1 MTPNVKAVI
10 NAKQLNLKTP
20 EAGMMGTYGI
30 YLEDG
35 DDITVNSDVNMT
47 VNGGAYMV
55 DGIFMGHMGA
65 AEAAK
70 TKLTIN
76 GNVTMRGTGN
86 DQSSDDFW
94 GIKGTGEDG
103 GYPTYMGSRWAPEGI
118 YLGKEGGSSITINGN
133 VDMAVKGNGAVTD
146 AYYKVAGQNSLDN
159 VLTLNGDVNIITP
172 KSRER
177 GFLALGAF
185 GGTVNVNVK
194 TETDAGGKV
203 KVTGASDH
211 KVNLVGNLYASKDD
225 GNGDN
230 TYYFRDGAIN
240 LGLTTSDSTWS
251 GVVSNTNKNTPTGK
265 SQQGDINLWLQN
277 GATWNH
283 EAVSRADAVYAAGN
297 NGKTT
302 LPSPSNGLYGAYD
315 GISHLTTLTGGK
327 DADHAGLIAMKD
339 KADVEVGTYSGFSRI
354 YYNHENSTPKQM
366 IGGDF
371 KVSKALDGS
380 RITLMTGSN
389 GLDTSSTKAADKNL
403 VSETLYGV
411 GGRVCFWG

>member
-1 MTPNVKAVI
+1 
-10 NAKQLNLKTP
+10 
-20 EAGMMGTYGI
+20 
-30 YLEDG
+30 
-35 DDITVNSDVNMT
+35 
-47 VNGGAYMV
+47 
-55 DGIFMGHMGA
+55 MGHMGA

-230 TYYFRDGAIN
+230 TYYSV
-240 LGLTTSDSTWS
+240 T
-251 GVVSNTNKNTPTGK
+251 VP
-265 SQQGDINLWLQN
+265 
-277 GATWNH
+277 
-283 EAVSRADAVYAAGN
+283 
-297 NGKTT
+297 
-302 LPSPSNGLYGAYD
+302 
-315 GISHLTTLTGGK
+315 
-327 DADHAGLIAMKD
+327 LI
-339 KADVEVGTYSGFSRI
+339 
-354 YYNHENSTPKQM
+354 
-366 IGGDF
+366 
-371 KVSKALDGS
+371 
-380 RITLMTGSN
+380 
-389 GLDTSSTKAADKNL
+389 
-403 VSETLYGV
+403 
-411 GGRVCFWG
+411 WG